1 MGRDAPTAALL
12 RLEHGS
18 KEKKTSISEECR
30 EATNMIV
37 ITQDNRPAAL
47 TLWPSSELLLI
58 TQTKLLWAVSGDVS
72 NTKRQSGARRLQE
85 TATGIDKNPTHYSIS
100 NTRARAKDGTLK

>member
-1 MGRDAPTAALL
+1 
-12 RLEHGS
+12 
-18 KEKKTSISEECR
+18 
-30 EATNMIV
+30 MIV

-85 TATGIDKNPTHYSIS
+85 TATGIDENPTHYSIS